1 MNDFVE
7 RCLREWKRIGVP
19 DAVANEMAADLDADL
34 RDAAADGV
42 SPEEVLGNGIFDAPS
57 FARSWAEA
65 RGVIPPAH
73 VPVARSDGRQIA
85 AVVLA
90 VLAVLGAGL
99 VALVIFHPNA
109 QIHAVQRTAF
119 SAAPALGG
127 RPPAFVFPPS
137 GVVVQHAGIGAPP
150 GVLAVGL
157 VIVALLAGSAL
168 VVWRRA

>member
-19 DAVANEMAADLDADL
+19 DAIANEMAADLDADL

-42 SPEEVLGNGIFDAPS
+42 SPEELLGNGIFDAPS
-57 FARSWAEA
+57 FARSWAAA

-73 VPVARSDGRQIA
+73 VPVARSDGRRIA

-99 VALVIFHPNA
+99 VALVIFHPTA
-109 QIHAVQRTAF
+109 RVVTVQRSAF
-119 SAAPALGG
+119 WGAPGG
-127 RPPAFVFPPS
+127 PHPTFVFPPS
-137 GVVVQHAGIGAPP
+137 GVVMQHAGIGAPL
-150 GVLAVGL
+150 GVLAFGL
-157 VIVALLAGSAL
+157 VIVALLAAGAL
-168 VVWRRA
+168 FVWRRA